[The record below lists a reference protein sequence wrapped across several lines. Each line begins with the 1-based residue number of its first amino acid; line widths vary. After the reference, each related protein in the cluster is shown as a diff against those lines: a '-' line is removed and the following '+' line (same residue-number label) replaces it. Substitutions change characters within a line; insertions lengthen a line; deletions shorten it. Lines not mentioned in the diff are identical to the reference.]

1 MVAALAGRR
10 GCRARMDILE
20 ARQNGGVEGG
30 LGDGRLVV
38 PSGGQ
43 SGRGAKGVWGG
54 GKGGLV
60 QFMWHVDCV
69 GVMAPTN

>member
-1 MVAALAGRR
+1 
-10 GCRARMDILE
+10 MDILE

-54 GKGGLV
+54 EREAWFNLCG
-60 QFMWHVDCV
+60 
-69 GVMAPTN
+69 T